1 MERYIKTT
9 ENVFDQCRGPFYGI
23 DGCEKSRTNLMKN
36 FRKDSG
42 RFHWLKSIKWGKR
55 MNEKYCSSR
64 VATIMESKNYLV

>member
-1 MERYIKTT
+1 
-9 ENVFDQCRGPFYGI
+9 
-23 DGCEKSRTNLMKN
+23 MKN

-64 VATIMESKNYLV
+64 VATIMESKNYLD